1 MESKKNMDNNI
12 AMTDTQ
18 PPPLPQS
25 PAAAV
30 QLTELVFSLEQATQ
44 MAKQLPSSSDPS
56 YLHQIYSSLH
66 QAHHSLSSFLSA
78 TQTQFLVPP
87 PPPPQPPLP
96 LVAAENSLSSTTGA
110 ANEDGSEPMQVGDE
124 NEAEAEENSKTSVDK
139 VEERMRECFI
149 KNKRAKRQL
158 SPSHAAVAEERRIC
172 EDRFVG
178 GVKGYDSLGDKL
190 RALELVY
197 QFHG

>member
-1 MESKKNMDNNI
+1 MDNNI
-12 AMTDTQ
+12 TAMTEAE
-18 PPPLPQS
+18 PPPQLPPA
-25 PAAAV
+25 PAASI

-44 MAKQLPSSSDPS
+44 MAKQLPATSDPT
-56 YLHQIYSSLH
+56 YLFQIYSSLY
-66 QAHHSLSSFLSA
+66 QAHHSLSSFISA
-78 TQTQFLVPP
+78 TQTQFPVP

-96 LVAAENSLSSTTGA
+96 LVAAENSLSSATGA
-110 ANEDGSEPMQVGDE
+110 ANEDGSEPMQMGDD
-124 NEAEAEENSKTSVDK
+124 NEAEAEENSKTPIDK

-158 SPSHAAVAEERRIC
+158 SPSYAAVLEERRIS

-178 GVKGYDSLGDKL
+178 GVKSFDPLGEKL
-190 RALELVY
+190 RALDLVY

>member
-1 MESKKNMDNNI
+1 MDNNI
-12 AMTDTQ
+12 AMTHAQ
-18 PPPLPQS
+18 LPPLPPS

-30 QLTELVFSLEQATQ
+30 QLSELVFSLEQATQ
-44 MAKQLPSSSDPS
+44 MAKQLPSSSDPT

-78 TQTQFLVPP
+78 TQTQFPV
-87 PPPPQPPLP
+87 PPPQPPVP
-96 LVAAENSLSSTTGA
+96 LVAAENSLSSATGA
-110 ANEDGSEPMQVGDE
+110 ANDDGSEPMQVGDE

-149 KNKRAKRQL
+149 KNKRVKRQL
-158 SPSHAAVAEERRIC
+158 SPSYAAVAEEGRIC
-172 EDRFVG
+172 EDRFLG
-178 GVKGYDSLGDKL
+178 GVKGFDSLRDKL
-190 RALELVY
+190 RALDLVY

>member
-1 MESKKNMDNNI
+1 MDCM
-12 AMTDTQ
+12 AMTEAQQQ
-18 PPPLPQS
+18 PPPP
-25 PAAAV
+25 AAV
-30 QLTELVFSLEQATQ
+30 QLTELVFLLEQANQ
-44 MAKQLPSSSDPS
+44 MAKQLPATSDPT
-56 YLHQIYSSLH
+56 YLFQIYSSLH

-78 TQTQFLVPP
+78 TQTQFHVPPP

-96 LVAAENSLSSTTGA
+96 PVAAENSLSSATGA

-124 NEAEAEENSKTSVDK
+124 NEAEAEENSKTSIDK
-139 VEERMRECFI
+139 VEEKMRECFI

-158 SPSHAAVAEERRIC
+158 SPSSAVVAEERRIC

-178 GVKGYDSLGDKL
+178 GIMGFDPLGEKL
-190 RALELVY
+190 RALDLVY